1 MRAAICAL
9 PLLGKLS
16 YGFQLRPING
26 GSFTAVGRD
35 GRVSEEQSA
44 ATRRA
49 PLHRPNTLAPLAGV
63 SGGTAWLRKK
73 FPEAF
78 WESSEPPAGGFDH
91 AYVDS
96 NDFLHSMTK
105 RAKAPSHLFK
115 EMGRKLD
122 TYSRKVCKFA

>member
-1 MRAAICAL
+1 MCAISF
-9 PLLGKLS
+9 LGRHS
-16 YGFQLRPING
+16 YAFQPRHTLG
-26 GSFTAVGRD
+26 GSFSVGRHN
-35 GRVSEEQSA
+35 GRDELA
-44 ATRRA
+44 AVTSGALR
-49 PLHRPNTLAPLAGV
+49 HRPHTLAPLAGV
-63 SGGTAWLRKK
+63 AGGTAWLRKK

-105 RAKAPSHLFK
+105 RAKGSSHLFK

-122 TYSRKVCKFA
+122 TYSRKV